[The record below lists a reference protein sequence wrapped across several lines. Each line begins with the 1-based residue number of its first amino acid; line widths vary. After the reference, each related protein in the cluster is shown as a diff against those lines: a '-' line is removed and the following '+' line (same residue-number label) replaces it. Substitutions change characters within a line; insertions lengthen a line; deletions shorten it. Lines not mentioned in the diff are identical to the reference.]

1 MRSLNRKTVTRYRE
15 LETSE
20 ISSTPSTWRKEL
32 WSPVFHGRLIMECW
46 LICPLG
52 LICSIYSLFPCKH
65 FECSFINID
74 RSGFIIK
81 SHFELTIYKNQPSSS
96 FKRMSVRQNV
106 SSGHWKRSG
115 FKSKSGV
122 LFAYSWCRRSET
134 PNETRRCHT
143 PHSIVDNI
151 WWPFP
156 FLSYDCSYFLGKN
169 PRKPEGKFC
178 IFLRETLSDVKSWR
192 MLVVHD
198 SRKQKSYRLNR
209 PLT

>member
-1 MRSLNRKTVTRYRE
+1 MLTYNY
-15 LETSE
+15 L
-20 ISSTPSTWRKEL
+20 
-32 WSPVFHGRLIMECW
+32 PVGSNLSHIFTL
-46 LICPLG
+46 
-52 LICSIYSLFPCKH
+52 SKH

-74 RSGFIIK
+74 WSGFIIK

-96 FKRMSVRQNV
+96 FKSMSVRQNV

-143 PHSIVDNI
+143 PHNIDNI
-151 WWPFP
+151 WCPFP
-156 FLSYDCSYFLGKN
+156 FLSYDCSYSWGKTLGN
-169 PRKPEGKFC
+169 QRENSAFFC
-178 IFLRETLSDVKSWR
+178 AETLSDVKSWR

-198 SRKQKSYRLNR
+198 SRKQNSYRLNR

>member
-1 MRSLNRKTVTRYRE
+1 MLTY
-15 LETSE
+15 L
-20 ISSTPSTWRKEL
+20 
-32 WSPVFHGRLIMECW
+32 PVGSNLIHIFT
-46 LICPLG
+46 L
-52 LICSIYSLFPCKH
+52 SKH

-74 RSGFIIK
+74 WSGFIIK

-96 FKRMSVRQNV
+96 FKSTSVRQNV

-143 PHSIVDNI
+143 PHNIVDNI
-151 WWPFP
+151 WCPFP
-156 FLSYDCSYFLGKN
+156 FLSYDCSYFLEKN

-178 IFLRETLSDVKSWR
+178 IFLRWDTIWR
-192 MLVVHD
+192 EVLTYA
-198 SRKQKSYRLNR
+198 SRAR
-209 PLT
+209 

>member
-1 MRSLNRKTVTRYRE
+1 MLTYNY
-15 LETSE
+15 L
-20 ISSTPSTWRKEL
+20 
-32 WSPVFHGRLIMECW
+32 PVGSNLSHIFTL
-46 LICPLG
+46 
-52 LICSIYSLFPCKH
+52 SKH

-74 RSGFIIK
+74 WSGFIIK

-96 FKRMSVRQNV
+96 FKSMSVRQNV

-143 PHSIVDNI
+143 PHNIDNI
-151 WWPFP
+151 WCPFP

-178 IFLRETLSDVKSWR
+178 IFLRWDTIWR
-192 MLVVHD
+192 EVMTYA
-198 SRKQKSYRLNR
+198 SRAR
-209 PLT
+209 